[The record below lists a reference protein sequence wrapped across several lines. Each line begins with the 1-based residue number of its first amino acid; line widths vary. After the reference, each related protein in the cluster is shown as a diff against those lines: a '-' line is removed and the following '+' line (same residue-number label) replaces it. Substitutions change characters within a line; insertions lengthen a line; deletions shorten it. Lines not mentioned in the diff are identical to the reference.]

1 MFVSASVLVNRAGVR
16 IQRELQNGPKP
27 HSFKVSPPMRLGFTY
42 DKTRDPD
49 GETLRSVLA
58 AQFAYERM
66 RAARSWFAHLLAVV
80 GVIIWLESIWPDLIP
95 PAHSVFYAC
104 RIRWHSFS

>member
-1 MFVSASVLVNRAGVR
+1 
-16 IQRELQNGPKP
+16 
-27 HSFKVSPPMRLGFTY
+27 MRMGFTI

-66 RAARSWFAHLLAVV
+66 RAARSWFTHLLAIV
-80 GVIIWLESIWPDLIP
+80 GVIIWVEAIWPDLM
-95 PAHSVFYAC
+95 PADIRFFTLAVFGGILFLS
-104 RIRWHSFS
+104 IRAAIEEVVSRRRLKHYIAARKELC